1 MIRHRNLLCQATC
14 PAGCARSPDA
24 QAIGDLVTLFDLR
37 AQQDDLGLDGRG
49 FQDRTGGGMKQDRCT
64 PVGVEDLQ
72 PLRSSLTKR
81 DLQSLQ
87 PFLVMPVTLDS
98 DF

>member
-1 MIRHRNLLCQATC
+1 
-14 PAGCARSPDA
+14 
-24 QAIGDLVTLFDLR
+24 
-37 AQQDDLGLDGRG
+37 
-49 FQDRTGGGMKQDRCT
+49 MKQDRCT